1 MKKHILFFLLLIG
14 ILSVQGQQTH
24 MMRAYVLE
32 KGKES
37 AYLEMEKNWQIA
49 SQVMVDKGF
58 FVQWSV
64 WKRTPRKGDENWAH
78 YYVFSRWTSDQD
90 PKVKDIPWEDIYNA
104 FKGKNKKVVDKMLS
118 SDGIIKEIRQ
128 MTYKGVASTGWLG
141 LEWEIGDKAY
151 FHYMTEKNKD
161 FVDYENLLWK
171 PVAQQQI
178 LDGYR
183 KFWGLFEIT
192 EKNEAVKDIDFTHL
206 AFNFFT
212 SKENNQQL
220 PEQDFLSRKLWEGLE
235 NSRDILPAEEL
246 TLVYS
251 TF

>member
-1 MKKHILFFLLLIG
+1 MKKILFFLLVIG
-14 ILSVQGQQTH
+14 TLSVQGQQTH

-32 KGKES
+32 EGQEA

-49 SQVMVDKGF
+49 SQVMVNKGI

-78 YYVFSRWTSDQD
+78 YYVFSRWTDEQIEN
-90 PKVKDIPWEDIYNA
+90 PKDMPWEDIYKN
-104 FKGKNKKVVDKMLS
+104 FKGKSKNTVDKMLS
-118 SDGIIKEIRQ
+118 NDGIIEEIRQ
-128 MTYKGVASTGWLG
+128 IKYKGVASTGWLG

-178 LDGYR
+178 LDGHR
-183 KFWGLFEIT
+183 KFWGLFEII
-192 EKNEAVKDIDFTHL
+192 EKNEAIKEVDFTHI

-212 SKENNQQL
+212 DLENNQEL

-235 NSRDILPAEEL
+235 NSRDMLPAEEL

>member
-1 MKKHILFFLLLIG
+1 MKNILFSLLVIG
-14 ILSVQGQQTH
+14 TLSVQGQQTH
-24 MMRAYVLE
+24 IMRAYVLE
-32 KGKES
+32 EGKEA

-64 WKRTPRKGDENWAH
+64 WKRTPKEGDENWAH
-78 YYVFSRWTSDQD
+78 YYVFSRWTSDQN
-90 PKVKDIPWEDIYNA
+90 PNVEDIPWEGIYKA
-104 FKGKNKKVVDKMLS
+104 FKGKNKKAIDKMLS

-128 MTYKGVASTGWLG
+128 MKYKGVASTGWLG

-161 FVDYENLLWK
+161 FVDYENSLWK

-178 LDGYR
+178 LDGHR

-192 EKNEAVKDIDFTHL
+192 EKNEAMKEIDFTHL

-212 SKENNQQL
+212 DKENNQQL
-220 PEQDFLSRKLWEGLE
+220 LEQDFLSRKLWEGLE
-235 NSRDILPAEEL
+235 NSRDMLPAEEL

>member
-1 MKKHILFFLLLIG
+1 MGF
-14 ILSVQGQQTH
+14 SYNGQFGNEL
-24 MMRAYVLE
+24 RE
-32 KGKES
+32 K
-37 AYLEMEKNWQIA
+37 
-49 SQVMVDKGF
+49 D
-58 FVQWSV
+58 
-64 WKRTPRKGDENWAH
+64 DENWAH
-78 YYVFSRWTSDQD
+78 YYVFSRWTKEQIEN
-90 PKVKDIPWEDIYNA
+90 PKDMPWKDIYKS
-104 FKGKNKKVVDKMLS
+104 FKNKSKKAVDNMLS
-118 SDGIIKEIRQ
+118 NDGIIKEIRQ
-128 MTYKGVASTGWLG
+128 MKYKGVASTGWLG

-161 FVDYENLLWK
+161 FVDYENSLWK

-192 EKNEAVKDIDFTHL
+192 EKNEAIKEIDFTHL

-212 SKENNQQL
+212 DMENNQQL

-235 NSRDILPAEEL
+235 NSRHMLPAEEL

>member
-1 MKKHILFFLLLIG
+1 
-14 ILSVQGQQTH
+14 

-32 KGKES
+32 DGQEA
-37 AYLEMEKNWQIA
+37 AYLKMEKNWQIA
-49 SQVMVDKGF
+49 SQVMVDNGI

-64 WKRTPRKGDENWAH
+64 WKRTPRKDDESWAD
-78 YYVFSRWTSDQD
+78 YYVFSRWTKEQIEN
-90 PKVKDIPWEDIYNA
+90 PKDMPWEDIYKS
-104 FKGKNKKVVDKMLS
+104 FKSKSKKAVDNMLS
-118 SDGIIKEIRQ
+118 NDGIVKEIRQ
-128 MTYKGVASTGWLG
+128 MKYKGVASTGWLG

-161 FVDYENLLWK
+161 FVDYENSLWK

-192 EKNEAVKDIDFTHL
+192 EKNEAIKEIDFTHL

-212 SKENNQQL
+212 DMENNQQL

-235 NSRDILPAEEL
+235 NSRDMLPAEEL

>member
-1 MKKHILFFLLLIG
+1 MKHILFFLFVIGTLSLYGQPHLI
-14 ILSVQGQQTH
+14 
-24 MMRAYVLE
+24 RDYVLE
-32 KGKES
+32 DGQEA

-49 SQVMVDKGF
+49 SQVMVDNGIF
-58 FVQWSV
+58 IQWSV
-64 WKRTPRKGDENWAH
+64 WKRTPRKDDENWAH
-78 YYVFSRWTSDQD
+78 YYVFSRWTKEQIEN
-90 PKVKDIPWEDIYNA
+90 PKDMPWEDIYKS
-104 FKGKNKKVVDKMLS
+104 FKRKSKKAVDNMLS
-118 SDGIIKEIRQ
+118 NDGIVKEIRQ
-128 MTYKGVASTGWLG
+128 MKYKGVASTGWLG

-161 FVDYENLLWK
+161 FVDYENSLWK

-192 EKNEAVKDIDFTHL
+192 EKNEAIKEIDFTHL

-212 SKENNQQL
+212 DMESNQQL
-220 PEQDFLSRKLWEGLE
+220 PKQDFLSRKLWEGLE
-235 NSRDILPAEEL
+235 NSRDMLPAEEL
-246 TLVYS
+246 TLIYS